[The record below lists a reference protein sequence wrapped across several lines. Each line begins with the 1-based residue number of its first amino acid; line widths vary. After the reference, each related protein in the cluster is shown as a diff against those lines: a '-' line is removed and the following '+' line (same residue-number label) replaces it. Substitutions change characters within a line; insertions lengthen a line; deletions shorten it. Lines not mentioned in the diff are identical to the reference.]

1 MDATLPVLMDNR
13 APELTLARLTVAPAL
28 IVVAWLVVALP
39 LLLAGAFTIG
49 PALALFVPV
58 LAITLFLGFRGTRR
72 DSHLAARPASW
83 WAVAGVLIV
92 AVAFMALQLA
102 MCSEQI
108 VVRRDP
114 ATYVQFANWLTDNSR
129 LPISQFRWAFGGGDP
144 ALSYGSPGFYQR
156 GTEIVPQFMAGN
168 PLILTLGGWIGGPY
182 AMLALAPIMGAAA
195 VLSFGGLTARLVG
208 PRWAPLGAL
217 ALALTLPMQW
227 ISRSTFS
234 EVPAM
239 ILLFGGLALMHDVR
253 ELDPDPEA
261 GPIWKQPVRVRAALA
276 GLSFGLI
283 VLVRIDGLRDIMPVV
298 VFAGLLI
305 ARGRRRTGIPLFLGL
320 LAGASAGLIEGFTLS
335 RPYLEDI
342 KTSLDPLLAMLAA
355 LIFGTILMV
364 TLLLWRDSGDVLR
377 GLGRRIA
384 RSRVPD
390 LAAGLTVLVMIAF
403 ALRPYFH
410 KDVRMPRTDED
421 KLNASLITLL
431 QKANHIPVEYGRQ
444 YTELSLYWVVW
455 YIGVPALLLA
465 TFGAALMARRLVR
478 LPGAGF
484 APGSP
489 RRSAEWIL
497 PYAMIVWTTVLTLIR
512 PGITPDQP
520 WASRRLISIVIPG
533 LLLFALWAL
542 AWGTR
547 QIRRLGYG
555 RAATAG
561 AALAGALLVTV
572 PIVWVSAALMFTKT
586 EQGEVAAVN
595 RLCSTL
601 GQGASVLIVE
611 RVTADWYSP
620 VIRNQCGIPVGRVRV
635 NGNDVADPGDV
646 QRLIRKINATG
657 RRPVV
662 LGHDQSQVSG
672 YGPARQVLSVQTRKD
687 GQTLT
692 HPPRGTW
699 ALTLSVWMAEPN
711 GPS

>member
-1 MDATLPVLMDNR
+1 MDNR

-28 IVVAWLVVALP
+28 IVIAWFVVALP

-49 PALALFVPV
+49 PALVLFVPV
-58 LAITLFLGFRGTRR
+58 LAVTLFLGFRGTRR
-72 DSHLAARPASW
+72 DSLRAARPASW
-83 WAVAGVLIV
+83 WAVAGVLAV
-92 AVAFMALQLA
+92 AVGFMALQLA

-114 ATYVQFANWLTDNSR
+114 ATYVQFANWLTEHGS
-129 LPISQFRWAFGGGDP
+129 LPISQFRWAFGGSDP
-144 ALSYGSPGFYQR
+144 ALSFGSPGFYQR
-156 GTEIVPQFMAGN
+156 GTTLVPQFMAGN
-168 PLILTLGGWIGGPY
+168 PLILALGGWIGGTY
-182 AMLALAPIMGAAA
+182 AMLAMAPIMGAAA

-217 ALALTLPMQW
+217 ALALALPMQW
-227 ISRSTFS
+227 ISRSTYS
-234 EVPAM
+234 EIPAM
-239 ILLFGGLALMHDVR
+239 ILLFGGLSLMHDVR
-253 ELDPDPEA
+253 ELDPDPAA
-261 GPIWKQPVRVRAALA
+261 GPIWRQPVRVRAALA
-276 GLSFGLI
+276 GLAFGLI

-305 ARGRRRTGIPLFLGL
+305 ARGRRRTGLPLFLGL
-320 LAGASAGLIEGFTLS
+320 LAGAAAGLIEAYTLS
-335 RPYLEDI
+335 RPYLHDI
-342 KTSLDPLLAMLAA
+342 QASLSPLLAMLAA
-355 LIFGTILMV
+355 LTVSTVFMV
-364 TLLLWRDSGDVLR
+364 TLLLWRDTGDVLR
-377 GLGRRIA
+377 GLGRAMA
-384 RSRVPD
+384 RSRIPD
-390 LAAGLTVLVMIAF
+390 LAAGLTVLVMIGF
-403 ALRPYFH
+403 ALRPYFQ
-410 KDVRMPRTDED
+410 KDVRMPRTDDD

-431 QKANHIPVEYGRQ
+431 QKANHLPVEYGRQ

-465 TFGAALMARRLVR
+465 TFGAALMARRLLR
-478 LPGAGF
+478 LPGSAL

-497 PYAMIVWTTVLTLIR
+497 PYAVIVWTTVLTLIR
-512 PGITPDQP
+512 PGITPDHP
-520 WASRRLISIVIPG
+520 WAGRRLISIVIPG

-542 AWGTR
+542 AWATR

-561 AALAGALLVTV
+561 AALLGALVVAV
-572 PIVWVSAALMFTKT
+572 PIVWVSAALMFSKT

-595 RLCSTL
+595 RLCSAI
-601 GQGASVLIVE
+601 GPGASVLVVE
-611 RVTADWYSP
+611 RVTADWYSA

-635 NGNDVADPGDV
+635 NGNDVADPADV
-646 QRLIRKINATG
+646 QRLVKKINAAG

-672 YGPARQVLSVQTRKD
+672 YGPSRQVLSVHTRKD

-699 ALTLSVWMAEPN
+699 SLTLSIWMAEPD